1 MLEINIP
8 QLKFSEV
15 QNTVDEDGYIHIPYI
30 GEYITAIYKVAM
42 VVASIL
48 AVIMIIIQG
57 VKITTL
63 GGEEK

>member
-15 QNTVDEDGYIHIPYI
+15 QNTVDEDGYIHIPYRRI
-30 GEYITAIYKVAM
+30 HYGHIQSAM